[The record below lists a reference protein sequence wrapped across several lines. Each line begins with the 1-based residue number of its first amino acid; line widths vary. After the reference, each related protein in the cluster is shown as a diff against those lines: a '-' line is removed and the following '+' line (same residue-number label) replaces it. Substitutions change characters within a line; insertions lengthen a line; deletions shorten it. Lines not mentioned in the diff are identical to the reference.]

1 VTTRR
6 PGRLQRIAHD
16 ATPLNAKQPD
26 IDARIGWLLAMSRLH
41 HKDEEFGDG
50 RRFVTALEDAGC
62 KASRSLV
69 SRWESGDIPIS
80 YEGMAAYEQA
90 LGLPAGQL
98 SSITG
103 YIRSSIPGVK
113 ARVIRP
119 QLDPASHEFTDR
131 LDELIEK
138 AEDGHASGID
148 WLDLG
153 WHLASI
159 PHVHLR
165 KETWE
170 GLADGVIR
178 ANPRSIRVA
187 YRLYSTAAANIATI
201 PRAQDYLGE
210 AIDRYLSVPGVQVTV
225 NPLGLLD
232 RLPTRR
238 AAELTLRTIEHPKS
252 PGEFSVAVWLA
263 TMKVARGDFT
273 AEERGRLDMI
283 VLRHWRRNPAMAGE
297 DLAELIAGL
306 PEGMRSTL
314 TTAANRAG
322 RKKLGYSVEYAEDL
336 VAAKAQALAEMIAA
350 GARGRAPQTPAYDQ
364 DRLLPR
370 MVREALFH
378 RDSERRH
385 VASLLISASPF
396 AAGVTDELLTLLEDA
411 GHRPWIRGRAATTVR
426 YLSADR
432 HRMRMARFLDDPN
445 PDVVMQITQA
455 LGHLSYDDV
464 SDQVLR
470 SSLKKQYDATGRATL
485 YALGM
490 TGSPGLKAIVRSP
503 GSPDWQKVA
512 AQWWLETGPAIRA

>member
-1 VTTRR
+1 MATRR

-16 ATPLNAKQPD
+16 PTPLNAKQPD

-41 HKDEEFGDG
+41 HEDAAFGDG
-50 RRFVTALEDAGC
+50 GRFVKALEQAGC
-62 KASRSLV
+62 RASRSLV

-80 YEGMAAYEQA
+80 YEGMAAYEKA
-90 LGLPAGQL
+90 LDLPPGQL

-119 QLDPASHEFTDR
+119 QLDPGSHAFTDR
-131 LDELIEK
+131 LDELIDK
-138 AEDGHASGID
+138 AVDGEAAAVE
-148 WLDLG
+148 WMELG

-165 KETWE
+165 RPTWE
-170 GLADGVIR
+170 SLADGVIR
-178 ANPRSIRVA
+178 ANPRAIKVA

-201 PRAQDYLGE
+201 PRAQDYLVE

-238 AAELTLRTIEHPKS
+238 AAELTLKTIER
-252 PGEFSVAVWLA
+252 PGSEAEFSLAVWLA
-263 TMKVARGDFT
+263 TMKIARGDFT
-273 AEERGRLDMI
+273 TEERGRLDMI

-306 PEGMRSTL
+306 PEGLRSSL
-314 TTAANRAG
+314 TAAADRAG
-322 RKKLGYSVEYAEDL
+322 RRKLGYTVEHAEGL
-336 VAAKAQALAEMIAA
+336 VAAKAQALADTIAS
-350 GARGRAPQTPAYDQ
+350 GARDRAPQTPAYGQ

-385 VASLLISASPF
+385 VAALLISASPF
-396 AAGVTDELLTLLEDA
+396 AAGVTEELLILLEDQ
-411 GHRPWIRGRAATTVR
+411 GHRSWIRARAATTAR
-426 YLSADR
+426 YLSGES
-432 HRMRMARFLDDPN
+432 HRMRLVRFLEDAN
-445 PDVVMQITQA
+445 PDVVVAITQA
-455 LGHLSYDDV
+455 LGHLTFNELT
-464 SDQVLR
+464 DQVLR
-470 SSLKKQYDATGRATL
+470 STLKKEYDAVGRATM

-490 TGSPGLKAIVRSP
+490 TGSPALRGIVRSP
-503 GSPDWQKVA
+503 GSPEWQQTA
-512 AQWWLETGPAIRA
+512 ARWWLSAGPAIRA